1 MHFSV
6 SIIDHLRKNKKIIKS
21 VLSSA
26 QSRVLTCP
34 AVLCRSK
41 SRLREC
47 TVHKFHSNRGKKNG
61 GYYDTI
67 YGMTVCLLPS
77 WHWISV
83 GSFLLYCLNNI

>member
-34 AVLCRSK
+34 LTC
-41 SRLREC
+41 
-47 TVHKFHSNRGKKNG
+47 KFHSNRGKKTG

-67 YGMTVCLLPS
+67 YGMTACLLPS
-77 WHWISV
+77 WHCISV